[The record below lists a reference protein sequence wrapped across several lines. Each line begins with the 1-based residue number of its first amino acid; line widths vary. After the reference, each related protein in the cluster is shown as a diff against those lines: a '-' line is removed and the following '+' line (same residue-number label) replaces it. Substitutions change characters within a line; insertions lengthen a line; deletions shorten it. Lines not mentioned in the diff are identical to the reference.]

1 MVRLIDDHRDAYGVE
16 PICTVLPIAPSTYH
30 RHRAGQLDPRRRSAR
45 AHRDDALRPEIQR
58 VYNAHYQV
66 YGPRKVWKQLRRE
79 GFARK
84 RPVSIREE
92 SAPSGRIISVNHTR
106 KDHIGEDV
114 GLRRA

>member
-66 YGPRKVWKQLRRE
+66 YEPRKVWKQLTPRRI
-79 GFARK
+79 
-84 RPVSIREE
+84 RPQTTSIDQR
-92 SAPSGRIISVNHTR
+92 R
-106 KDHIGEDV
+106 V
-114 GLRRA
+114 GAQR